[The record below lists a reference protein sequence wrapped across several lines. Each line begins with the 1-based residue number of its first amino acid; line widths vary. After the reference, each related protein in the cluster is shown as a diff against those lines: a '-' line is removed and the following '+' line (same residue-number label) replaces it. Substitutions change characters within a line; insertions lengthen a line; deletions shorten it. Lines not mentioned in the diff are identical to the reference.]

1 MKKNVQ
7 GVYAI
12 IDHEVESPLGPI
24 ELCRAVI
31 MAGVRVVQLRAKKL
45 SSLDFYELAKQMR
58 ELCRPA
64 GAVFI
69 VNDRLDIALSA
80 GADGVHLGQ
89 DDLPL
94 AEARKIAGEKLII
107 GISTHSPEEAIE
119 AQKGGADYIG
129 FGAVYK
135 TGTKTDVT
143 APQGPEKLREISEL
157 VKIPVIAIGGIGLS
171 NLKQVRLSGAAG
183 AALISGIARTPDP
196 GAEAASLVREWGAPG

>member
-1 MKKNVQ
+1 MKKNVR

-12 IDHEVESPLGPI
+12 IDPEVESPLGPV
-24 ELCRAVI
+24 ELCRAVLA
-31 MAGVRVVQLRAKKL
+31 AGVRVVQLRAKKL
-45 SSLDFYELAKQMR
+45 FALDFYLLAR
-58 ELCRPA
+58 EMAGLCKSS

-69 VNDRLDIALSA
+69 VNDRLDIALCA

-94 AEARKIAGEKLII
+94 AEARKIGGENLII
-107 GISTHSPEEAIE
+107 GISTHTREEALE
-119 AQKGGADYIG
+119 AQGGGADYIG

-135 TGTKTDVT
+135 TGTKDDVT

-157 VKIPVIAIGGIGLS
+157 VMIPIIAIGGIGLS
-171 NLKQVRLSGAAG
+171 NLKQVRFSGAAG

-196 GAEAASLVREWGAPG
+196 GAEAARLVREWGSPG